1 MDAQRHNWKSFVPT
15 ESPEGIRTSIPAAR
29 RCKWAPLLGTLRA
42 SWPLITII
50 VIQALIALYSIYI
63 LSAVRT
69 YVGGESLWSKGQKDA
84 IYQLSRYAQTGDY
97 SAYAAYAKALSI
109 PLGNR
114 DARLAIMHGEPDHA
128 AASAGFAKGGN
139 HSDDI
144 GSAINLLLFFGT
156 SALMRD
162 TVKYWEI
169 GDQYIA
175 QIKKLG
181 DEIHNHWQ
189 SGVVDPEIQAQ
200 WLRNI
205 NTINT
210 EITPFAASFT
220 TSLGKSSRLVVRI
233 LMWTTACT
241 ALLMGVLIVW
251 RNYVLIMQRERVQ
264 RVLNNERKQAK
275 VTLAAIGDGVVTTD
289 AADRVLYMNHAAERI
304 LALPEAQ
311 AQGKPLHQVLRFE
324 SRKNGESTA
333 YESEADNVLQDPSR
347 LVRQIQR
354 HDGQVISVRT
364 VTSNRS
370 GFEGDVDGKV
380 VVLHDATQEQSF
392 LEQVSW
398 HANHDSLTYLMNRRA
413 FERRLQ
419 LALSQ
424 PREVGA
430 EGVLLYIDID
440 QFKLVNDTCGH
451 QAGDYILRE
460 ICGILQSKISRE
472 HALARLGGDEFGILL
487 LDHSLQ
493 AGMAIAEQLRYT
505 VRETRFRWQE
515 RELSTGLSIGMVLL
529 SNEFDTMEEV
539 LRLADMA
546 CYQAKDDGR
555 NRVCLYE
562 PHNDEFSRLHY
573 EMDWIRR
580 LRNALDTDRFE
591 LYAQPL
597 LDLQNTPNALAG
609 VHVELLLRLR
619 DEHGNLVPPGT
630 FIPAAELYGLMP
642 EIDRWVIRHAFQHLR
657 SAPRIQGQAIG
668 QCAINL
674 SATSIGDTELLE
686 YIHEQF
692 SVSRIDPAL
701 ICFEITETS
710 AITKLTQAQ
719 SLIASLRQIGCRFAL
734 DDFGAGMSSFRY
746 LKHLPVDIL
755 KIDGSLIVSMLEDPA
770 SLAMVEM
777 INHLAHMM
785 EIQTVAEF
793 AENTAIIEQLRK
805 IGVNY
810 AQGYGV
816 SQPLPFMTTKPVPI
830 S

>member
-1 MDAQRHNWKSFVPT
+1 MDAQRHHLKSRVP
-15 ESPEGIRTSIPAAR
+15 IRPSEAAPTNQEAPWR
-29 RCKWAPLLGTLRA
+29 AKWAPLLGTLRA

-69 YVGGESLWSKGQKDA
+69 YVGGESLWSKGQKEA
-84 IYQLSRYAQTGDY
+84 IYQLSRYALTGDN

-114 DARLAIMHGEPDHA
+114 DARVALMHGDPDHV
-128 AASAGFAKGGN
+128 AASIGLAKGGN

-144 GSAINLLLFFGT
+144 GSAINLMLFFGT

-169 GDQYIA
+169 GDQYIV
-175 QIKKLG
+175 QIKDLG
-181 DEIHNHWQ
+181 DEIHSHWQ
-189 SGVVDPEIQAQ
+189 SGIVDSAIQDQ
-200 WLRNI
+200 WLTSI
-205 NTINT
+205 NQLNT
-210 EITPFAASFT
+210 EIAPFAASFT
-220 TSLGKSSRLVVRI
+220 TSLGHSSRLVVQI

-241 ALLMGVLIVW
+241 AVLMGVLIVW

-264 RVLNNERKQAK
+264 RALNNERKQAK

-289 AADRVLYMNHAAERI
+289 AAERVLYMNHAAERI

-311 AQGKPLHQVLRFE
+311 AQGRPLHEVLRFE
-324 SRKNGESTA
+324 SRPNGACTA
-333 YESEADNVLQDPSR
+333 YESEADTAHQDPSR
-347 LVRQIQR
+347 QIRQIQR

-364 VTSNRS
+364 VTTNRS

-419 LALSQ
+419 QVLSQ
-424 PREVGA
+424 PRQVGA

-451 QAGDYILRE
+451 QAGDFILRE
-460 ICGILQSKISRE
+460 ICAILQSKVSRDQ
-472 HALARLGGDEFGILL
+472 ALARLGGDEFGILL
-487 LDHSLQ
+487 LNHSLQ
-493 AGMAIAEQLRYT
+493 AGMAIAEQLRYA

-539 LRLADMA
+539 MRLADMA

-562 PHNDEFSRLHY
+562 PHNDEFSRLHN

-580 LRNALDTDRFE
+580 LRNALDTHRFE
-591 LYAQPL
+591 LHAQPL
-597 LDLQNTPNALAG
+597 LDLQNGPNTSAG
-609 VHVELLLRLR
+609 VHIELLLRLR
-619 DEHGNLVPPGT
+619 DERGNLVPPGT

-642 EIDRWVIRHAFQHLR
+642 EIDRWVIRHAFKHLR
-657 SAPRIQGQAIG
+657 NTPRIQGQLIG
-668 QCAINL
+668 LCAINL
-674 SATSIGDTELLE
+674 SATSIGDPELLE

-701 ICFEITETS
+701 ICFEVTETS
-710 AITKLTQAQ
+710 AITKLAQAQ
-719 SLIASLRQIGCRFAL
+719 SLITSLRQIGCRFAL

-793 AENTAIIEQLRK
+793 AENSAIIDQLRT

-816 SQPLPFMTTKPVPI
+816 SQPLPFMTTKPAPI
-830 S
+830 G